1 MGAENIRL
9 GRLVPGNPDEMI
21 VPTRQ
26 IFAMVDELE
35 TLREKVKPVNA
46 AAMREA
52 LEDSQSL
59 LESFSR
65 GEYGSQVREQMRDN
79 RAALAA
85 PARNIDAIPEDEL
98 VRAFK
103 RDNCD
108 QYENSS
114 EDPRTCCEGRCVECI
129 VKWMIK
135 QHETD

>member
-1 MGAENIRL
+1 MAKT
-9 GRLVPGNPDEMI
+9 VP
-21 VPTRQ
+21 
-26 IFAMVDELE
+26 LE
-35 TLREKVKPVNA
+35 VRVIYNS

-52 LEDSQSL
+52 LETVSDAL
-59 LESFSR
+59 HTIA
-65 GEYGSQVREQMRDN
+65 GSISPEFCASVADDAKTKI

-85 PARNIDAIPEDEL
+85 PARNIDAIPEDEM